1 MVRRNRKA
9 KYKRNSDKNIW
20 NFLIYSIHNDFVG
33 RLQTD
38 TILSKKVKL
47 SGVYKELLEAVAQ

>member
-1 MVRRNRKA
+1 MVRKNRKA
-9 KYKRNSDKNIW
+9 KYKRNSGNIW

-33 RLQTD
+33 RLRTD
-38 TILSKKVKL
+38 TILKEKVKL